1 MKEEK
6 DIVMSIL
13 LIALGLQLL
22 LIAIKLLG
30 FVSWSWWI
38 ILIPAEIYFGIGV
51 VAGLLIVLYIVFVER
66 W

>member
-13 LIALGLQLL
+13 LIAFGLQLL

-38 ILIPAEIYFGIGV
+38 ILIPAEIYFGIGA
-51 VAGLLIVLYIVFVER
+51 VAALFIVLYIVFVER
-66 W
+66 R